1 MGRMSFLD
9 LLKACKEEMAE
20 NIKPF
25 NLSILGDT
33 STQQLSIAIKGLG
46 AIENI
51 KLNIFDAP
59 YNQIEA
65 QLLDKNSDCFETNP
79 NAILIYIST
88 EKLYEKFLGLSTQD
102 RVKFA
107 EDEANR
113 IKMYWDRIKANSK
126 AKILQYN
133 FVYIND
139 EVFGSFAAQ
148 LKESFSFQ
156 ITKLNYL
163 LSNLSKEN
171 DVHVID
177 LNALQSKI
185 GREKLFDEKLYYIA
199 KMAIAN
205 NALYDVASI
214 TIPVIK
220 CLIGNI
226 KKCVIL
232 DLDNTLWGGVIGD
245 VGIENIEIGDYE
257 TGRAYTAF
265 QKYLKELKNRGVI
278 LAVCS
283 KNNQDVAMK
292 PFEEHPDMVLKL
304 DDIAI
309 FIANWEDKAANIK
322 YIQQTLNI
330 AMDSIVF
337 IDDSEFERN
346 AVKALIPNLC
356 VPDMP
361 EDAALYTS
369 YIQSLKLF
377 ETISYSEE
385 DKERTTQY
393 QEEFKRTKEQSLFE
407 DYNAYLQSLDMK
419 ASVKDFDAFSIPRI
433 AQLTQ
438 RSNQFNLRTI
448 RYTEQDIKELANNDN
463 YICKYFTLKD
473 HVGDY
478 GIIAALIMKKQEDA
492 LFIDTL
498 IMSCRVLK
506 RGMEE
511 FIFNKIVEIAAEN
524 DLDII
529 GEYIKTPKNAL
540 VENLY
545 KDFGFEE
552 RNGKYYLSPLDYT
565 KFNTTIRE
573 END

>member
-1 MGRMSFLD
+1 
-9 LLKACKEEMAE
+9 MAE

-25 NLSILGDT
+25 NLSVLGDT
-33 STQQLSIAIKGLG
+33 STQQLSIALKGYAKL
-46 AIENI
+46 ENI
-51 KLNIFDAP
+51 KLNIFDSP

-65 QLLDKNSDCFETNP
+65 QLLDSKSDCFETNP

-88 EKLYEKFLGLSTQD
+88 EKLYEKFLNLSNQD

-156 ITKLNYL
+156 LTKLNYL
-163 LSNLSKEN
+163 IANLSKEN
-171 DVHVID
+171 NVHVID

-199 KMAIAN
+199 KMAIST

-257 TGRAYTAF
+257 TGRAFTAF
-265 QKYLKELKNRGVI
+265 QKYLKELKDRGII

-356 VPDMP
+356 VPEMP
-361 EDAALYTS
+361 EDPALYTS

-393 QEEFKRTKEQSLFE
+393 QEEFKRVKEQSLFE

-448 RYTEQDIKELANNDN
+448 RYTEQDIKDLVKDENN
-463 YICKYFTLKD
+463 ICKYFTLKD

-478 GIIAALIMKKQEDA
+478 GIIAALIMKKQDDA

-511 FIFNKIVEIAAEN
+511 FIFNKIVEIAAEK

-552 RNGKYYLSPLDYT
+552 RDGKYYLSPLDYT